1 MKLSFY
7 FRYFWLYQMTTRAKI
22 DRVFRTRAE
31 MMLSLV
37 RPPSDSADELSDD
50 DNDYDEY
57 KFPDFCSDLSSE
69 PPDVS
74 HLEDLMREIEEDEIA
89 EYNKYISQNDIIP
102 TPRAVP
108 IENDAMLVPQS
119 DTVLTDLVSLGSYTF
134 SSEYPCT
141 EPDTSQNFA
150 APTTSA
156 VSFSE
161 LPLYDFIDPVAGTSS
176 DLSTQNFV
184 SSITRAVASSGP
196 PIHDSVEVPL
206 VKTASSDSSTQN
218 TTLLVVASPILPP
231 VSTNSQNITTNS
243 TTQSKR
249 VYRRKAEPILTPPA
263 LQPVPTKK
271 KIPPPVVNWNWRKT
285 LFRFSVD
292 LPTDDFMSGFNI
304 LRSPGEYFGDLF
316 SDDIFTLMVEQTNL
330 YSVQKTT
337 VSINTTVQEM
347 KTFIGF
353 ELIMGIVH
361 MPAYT
366 DYWSNE
372 LRFPLISEKM
382 SLKRYQQLRRYIHF
396 ADNSTDDGTDPYF
409 KIRPIFE
416 ELRKNF
422 SKIPN
427 EKRMSVDEMMVP
439 YKGKKAG
446 FRKQYLPKKPKKWGF
461 KIFVRAGVSGIVY
474 DYILYGG
481 QWTFE
486 NSGNRIVFPAHE
498 AHFGFGAQIV
508 LALSQTIQDKATS
521 VLFFDNFFT
530 SPLLIKHLR
539 KEYGILSL
547 GTLRENRCKTDM
559 KPDKVLMKKRG
570 NIDYRS
576 DNRNRL
582 VIVKWADTKVVTLL
596 SSYVGH
602 RPIERKE
609 RYDKKKKV
617 RVKVKCPQIV
627 KHYNDHMGGV
637 DLADML
643 VALYRTQ
650 FRTHRYYLAIFSQ
663 ILDVAVNNAWLIYR
677 RDFLSVRANSK
688 EKPMTLKMFR
698 IQIAESLS
706 RKNKRGRP
714 SATTPTTQKKIIRK
728 PRAVRPANDV
738 RLDRYDHFP
747 QYTQKKNRC
756 KYCTK
761 GITKVSCTK
770 CNLSF
775 CFTTTSNC
783 FLDAH
788 TKK

>member
-1 MKLSFY
+1 
-7 FRYFWLYQMTTRAKI
+7 MTTRAKM
-22 DRVFRTRAE
+22 DRVFRSRAE
-31 MMLSLV
+31 IMIALAV
-37 RPPSDSADELSDD
+37 PPADSGDELSDD

-57 KFPDFCSDLSSE
+57 KFPDFRSNSSSE

-74 HLEDLMREIEEDEIA
+74 HLEDLMRDIEADEL
-89 EYNKYISQNDIIP
+89 EEFNNKFILQQDVNLPSSVLP
-102 TPRAVP
+102 TEADYEEFFPSSNA
-108 IENDAMLVPQS
+108 
-119 DTVLTDLVSLGSYTF
+119 VLTDLLPVTF
-134 SSEYPCT
+134 SSDDPY
-141 EPDTSQNFA
+141 EPAIPSV
-150 APTTSA
+150 TSA
-156 VSFSE
+156 VPFSNP
-161 LPLYDFIDPVAGTSS
+161 PLAQTMSS
-176 DLSTQNFV
+176 N
-184 SSITRAVASSGP
+184 SSIQD
-196 PIHDSVEVPL
+196 IVPL
-206 VKTASSDSSTQN
+206 
-218 TTLLVVASPILPP
+218 ASPSSILPP
-231 VSTNSQNITTNS
+231 VSTSTQDTVPLAPPSPILSPVLTLTQDTTPLAPPSPIGPPVSTNSHTITTNS
-243 TTQSKR
+243 TKKR
-249 VYRRKAEPILTPPA
+249 VYKRKAPPTFAPPA
-263 LQPVPTKK
+263 LQPVPIKK
-271 KIPPPVVNWNWRKT
+271 KVPPPAVNWNWVKT
-285 LFRFSVD
+285 PFRFSVD
-292 LPTDDFMSGFNI
+292 LPTDDFTYDHRT
-304 LRSPGEYFGDLF
+304 LRSPGDYFGDFF
-316 SDDIFTLMVEQTNL
+316 SDDIFALIVEQTNL
-330 YSVQKTT
+330 YSVQKTG
-337 VSINTTVQEM
+337 VSINTNVPEM
-347 KTFIGF
+347 KTFIGI
-353 ELIMGIVH
+353 ELIMGIVR

-366 DYWSNE
+366 DYWMNE

-382 SLKRYQQLRRYIHF
+382 SLKRYQKLRRYIHF
-396 ADNSTDDGTDPYF
+396 ADNGADDGTDPYF

-416 ELRKNF
+416 GLRKNF

-486 NSGNRIVFPAHE
+486 NSGNRIVFPSHE
-498 AHFGFGAQIV
+498 SHFGFGAQIV
-508 LALSQTIQDKATS
+508 LALSQTIQDKSAS

-539 KEYGILSL
+539 REYGILSL

-582 VIVKWADTKVVTLL
+582 VVVKWADTKVVTLV

-602 RPIERKE
+602 RPIETKE
-609 RYDKKKKV
+609 RYDKKKKT

-663 ILDVAVNNAWLIYR
+663 ILDVAVNNAWLLYR
-677 RDFLSVRANSK
+677 RDFLSGRTDAK
-688 EKPMTLKMFR
+688 EKPVTLKKFR
-698 IQIAESLS
+698 LQIAESLS
-706 RKNKRGRP
+706 YKNKRGRP
-714 SATTPTTQKKIIRK
+714 SATAPTPQKKIIRK
-728 PRAVRPANDV
+728 PKATRPIDDV

-747 QYTQKKNRC
+747 QYTNKKNRC

-761 GITKVSCTK
+761 GITRVFCTK
-770 CNLSF
+770 CNLPY
-775 CFTTTSNC
+775 CFTTKSNC
-783 FLDAH
+783 FSDAH